1 LSSQDRQ
8 PPQQDATDVGGS
20 RPSGAGDAATLA
32 AGTSVGNHRID
43 EVLGRGGMGIV
54 YRATDTRL
62 SRAVAIKF
70 LSIELA
76 DAQAKRRFEQ
86 EAQTASGLNHPHIVA
101 VHDVGEHDGRQYI
114 VSELVDG
121 GTLDDWAMAN
131 PRRTWRQSV
140 ELLTGIASALAAAH
154 SAGVLHRDV
163 KPGNIL
169 IGRNGYAKLADF
181 GLAKLVDTRA
191 AASPRGETHNTRAGV
206 VVGTVAYMSPEQ
218 AAGQPLDG
226 RSDVFSFGLVLYE
239 LLARRRPFDGA
250 NDLETLKAI
259 AHATPE
265 PLPADMPEMLRSA
278 IEKAL
283 EKDPADRYQTM
294 QDLVADLRRVARKQV
309 SSQSAVTVSSDAQ
322 AVAAIVKRHRGVVVA
337 AGAAATLAVVG
348 LTYFAIARV
357 SPPAAPAATTSGTV
371 RDYEIAQLTTT
382 GNAVTPAISPDG
394 RWVVYVQRGGSVS
407 SGSTARSTSLWVR
420 QIATSSNVQVVP
432 AEPGV
437 VVSAPTV
444 SPDGN
449 FIDYLRRDQRVGTE
463 PALWRVPFLGG
474 PGQRIADEVLS
485 PVGWSPDGKQM
496 ASVRGTS
503 RGTAL
508 VVADPSGQER
518 VLAER
523 APPRWLVNVDLVG
536 DPQLRP
542 SWSPDGKTIALFE
555 LNEGLEPRA
564 VFVDVA
570 SGAETTR
577 DSQGAYV
584 TRGVG
589 WLGPS
594 SLVVS
599 QPQKSGRPVQLWRM
613 SYPEGAIAALTN
625 DLASYFGVDLDA
637 ARGSLVTSRRD
648 TRSEIW
654 VAGAAGENAMQVVPP
669 APYGATNLFISW
681 AGDRL
686 LYGATINGRASIAS
700 IVAGGVSEE
709 VVPDAFH
716 GAASPDGGT
725 IVFARSARG
734 IDGGLWKIDAEHRQ
748 PVLLAAGV
756 AAEPVVTADGSRVVF
771 FSTRSGFASRWIVS
785 IEGGDAHEIMQ
796 ENTGEGAFD
805 VAPDGRT
812 IVFGTVGGGKR
823 RLVVCELPAC
833 TNRRELDPPRDATA
847 PLRWTPDGR
856 EIAYLDSTSRN
867 ILALP
872 IDGGAPHALT
882 RFAEGDGPPIV
893 SYEWSRDGRRLAL
906 ARMTTS
912 EDIVLLS
919 GLRP

>member
-1 LSSQDRQ
+1 
-8 PPQQDATDVGGS
+8 
-20 RPSGAGDAATLA
+20 
-32 AGTSVGNHRID
+32 
-43 EVLGRGGMGIV
+43 
-54 YRATDTRL
+54 
-62 SRAVAIKF
+62 
-70 LSIELA
+70 
-76 DAQAKRRFEQ
+76 
-86 EAQTASGLNHPHIVA
+86 
-101 VHDVGEHDGRQYI
+101 
-114 VSELVDG
+114 
-121 GTLDDWAMAN
+121 
-131 PRRTWRQSV
+131 
-140 ELLTGIASALAAAH
+140 
-154 SAGVLHRDV
+154 
-163 KPGNIL
+163 
-169 IGRNGYAKLADF
+169 
-181 GLAKLVDTRA
+181 
-191 AASPRGETHNTRAGV
+191 
-206 VVGTVAYMSPEQ
+206 MSPEQ

-226 RSDVFSFGLVLYE
+226 RSDVFSFGVVLYE
-239 LLARRRPFDGA
+239 LLAGRRPFDGA

-265 PLPADMPEMLRSA
+265 PLPADVPEMLRHA

-283 EKDPADRYQTM
+283 EKDPGDRYQTM
-294 QDLVADLRRVARKQV
+294 QDLVADLRRVARKPV

-322 AVAAIVKRHRGVVVA
+322 AVAAIVKRHRGAVVV
-337 AGAAATLAVVG
+337 AGAAAMLAVAA
-348 LTYFAIARV
+348 LTYFALTRV
-357 SPPAAPAATTSGTV
+357 SPPAAPAATASGTL

-394 RWVVYVQRGGSVS
+394 RWVVYVQRGETVS
-407 SGSTARSTSLWVR
+407 SGATAPSTSLWVR

-432 AEPGV
+432 AETGV

-449 FIDYLRRDQRVGTE
+449 FIDYLRRDPRLGTE

-474 PGQRIADEVLS
+474 AGQRIADRVLS

-496 ASVRGTS
+496 AYVRGTS
-503 RGTAL
+503 KPTTVL
-508 VVADPSGQER
+508 VVADMSGQER

-523 APPRWLVNVDLVG
+523 APPRWFVNVDLVG

-570 SGAETTR
+570 SGAETIR
-577 DSQGAYV
+577 DSQGAFV

-599 QPQKSGRPVQLWRM
+599 QPQKAGRLVQLWRM

-625 DLASYFGVDLDA
+625 DLTSYFGVDLDA
-637 ARGSLVTSRRD
+637 TRTSLVTSRRD
-648 TRSEIW
+648 RRSEIW
-654 VAGAAGENAMQVVPP
+654 VAGPAGENSVQVVPP
-669 APYGATNLFISW
+669 APFGGTNLFVSW

-686 LYGATINGRASIAS
+686 LYDATINGRASIGS
-700 IVAGGVSEE
+700 IVPGGVSEE
-709 VVPDAFH
+709 VVTDAQH
-716 GAASPDGGT
+716 SAATLDGGT
-725 IVFARSARG
+725 IVFVRSARG
-734 IDGGLWKIDAEHRQ
+734 IDGGLWKIDAQHRQ
-748 PVLLAAGV
+748 PVLLTAGV
-756 AAEPVVTADGSRVVF
+756 AAEPTVTADGSQVAF

-785 IEGGDAHEIMQ
+785 IDGGDAHEIMQ

-812 IVFGTVGGGKR
+812 VAFGTAHAGKR
-823 RLVVCELPAC
+823 RLVFCELPAC
-833 TNRRELDPPRDATA
+833 TNRRELDMPRDANS

-856 EIAYLDSTSRN
+856 EIAYLDSTLHN
-867 ILALP
+867 IVALP

-893 SYEWSRDGRRLAL
+893 SYAWSRDGKRLAL
-906 ARMTTS
+906 ARVTTS
-912 EDIVLLS
+912 EDIVLLR